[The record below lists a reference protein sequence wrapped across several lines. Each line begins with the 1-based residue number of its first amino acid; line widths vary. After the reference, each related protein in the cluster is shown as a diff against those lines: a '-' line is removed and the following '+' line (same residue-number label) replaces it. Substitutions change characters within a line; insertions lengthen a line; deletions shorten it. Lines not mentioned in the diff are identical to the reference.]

1 MACKQGY
8 VRILKRHDRYI
19 AEVIKAVYGTE
30 EDLES
35 LCKILKKEGI
45 TKSMIIRDDSGAFI
59 FTDAEM
65 EILRRCIPN

>member
-1 MACKQGY
+1 MARKQGY

-19 AEVIKAVYGTE
+19 AEIIQTVSGPE

-35 LCKILKKEGI
+35 LCEILKKECI
-45 TKSMIIRDDSGAFI
+45 TKSMFIRDDSMAFI

-65 EILRRCIPN
+65 EILRKCISE

>member
-1 MACKQGY
+1 MARKQGY

-19 AEVIKAVYGTE
+19 AEIIKTVYGPE

-35 LCKILKKEGI
+35 LCEILKKEGI
-45 TKSMIIRDDSGAFI
+45 TKSMFIRDDSMAFI

-65 EILRRCIPN
+65 EILRKCISE